1 MASGHSE
8 TVILTILS
16 LALVLQSLVMPIIGG
31 WADRFG
37 AVKVM
42 RLGFIIGAVGIAS
55 LGLVTLDGATP
66 YLGLA
71 ICFFM
76 IGIGLSMSTYEMA
89 FSAAVQMDE
98 RQSRRNISIITFYG
112 RALPAH

>member
-66 YLGLA
+66 IWGLPSVS
-71 ICFFM
+71 
-76 IGIGLSMSTYEMA
+76 L
-89 FSAAVQMDE
+89 
-98 RQSRRNISIITFYG
+98 
-112 RALPAH
+112 